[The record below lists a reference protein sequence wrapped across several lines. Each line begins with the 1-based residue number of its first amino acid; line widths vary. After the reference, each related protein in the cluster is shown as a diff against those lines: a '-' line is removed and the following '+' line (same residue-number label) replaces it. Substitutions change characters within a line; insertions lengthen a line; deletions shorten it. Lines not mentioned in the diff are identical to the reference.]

1 MSERL
6 DVLNRDVFV
15 ENLVQL
21 VNCLSDKE
29 QGCCFGLD
37 GAWGSGKSFVIDK
50 FEEKLKC
57 IQSEKTKTDTYFVF
71 HYDCWKY
78 DYYDEPAIAIIAAM
92 LDATDKELSM
102 FSEGVENAKR
112 LGLETVRKTL
122 KTIAGELCKNKIGI
136 DLVDLASSIL
146 EEHDKEREQHFDRMV
161 KFNKK
166 TLEYLVYEKSSKRII
181 SYFLPKWTAYNN
193 GTISSKKEW
202 IKEAL
207 EYALR
212 HISRK

>member
-1 MSERL
+1 
-6 DVLNRDVFV
+6 
-15 ENLVQL
+15 
-21 VNCLSDKE
+21 
-29 QGCCFGLD
+29 
-37 GAWGSGKSFVIDK
+37 
-50 FEEKLKC
+50 
-57 IQSEKTKTDTYFVF
+57 
-71 HYDCWKY
+71 
-78 DYYDEPAIAIIAAM
+78 M

-136 DLVDLASSIL
+136 DLVDLASNIL

>member
-37 GAWGSGKSFVIDK
+37 GAWGSGKSFVLDK

-136 DLVDLASSIL
+136 DLVDLASNIL

>member
-1 MSERL
+1 M
-6 DVLNRDVFV
+6 
-15 ENLVQL
+15 
-21 VNCLSDKE
+21 
-29 QGCCFGLD
+29 
-37 GAWGSGKSFVIDK
+37 
-50 FEEKLKC
+50 
-57 IQSEKTKTDTYFVF
+57 
-71 HYDCWKY
+71 
-78 DYYDEPAIAIIAAM
+78 
-92 LDATDKELSM
+92 
-102 FSEGVENAKR
+102 
-112 LGLETVRKTL
+112 RKTL

-136 DLVDLASSIL
+136 DLVDLASNIL

>member
-37 GAWGSGKSFVIDK
+37 GAWGSGKSFVLDK

-136 DLVDLASSIL
+136 DFVDLARSIL

>member
-1 MSERL
+1 MRERL

-37 GAWGSGKSFVIDK
+37 GAWGSGKSFVLDK

-146 EEHDKEREQHFDRMV
+146 EEHDKEREQHLDRRV
-161 KFNKK
+161 KCNKK
-166 TLEYLVYEKSSKRII
+166 HWNILFMKNLAKESFHIFYLNGQHII
-181 SYFLPKWTAYNN
+181 TVQYHQRKN
-193 GTISSKKEW
+193 G
-202 IKEAL
+202 
-207 EYALR
+207 
-212 HISRK
+212 

>member
-37 GAWGSGKSFVIDK
+37 GAWGSGKSFVLDK

>member
-37 GAWGSGKSFVIDK
+37 GAWGSGKSFVLDK

-71 HYDCWKY
+71 HYDCS
-78 DYYDEPAIAIIAAM
+78 
-92 LDATDKELSM
+92 T
-102 FSEGVENAKR
+102 
-112 LGLETVRKTL
+112 
-122 KTIAGELCKNKIGI
+122 
-136 DLVDLASSIL
+136 
-146 EEHDKEREQHFDRMV
+146 
-161 KFNKK
+161 
-166 TLEYLVYEKSSKRII
+166 
-181 SYFLPKWTAYNN
+181 FLL
-193 GTISSKKEW
+193 
-202 IKEAL
+202 IK
-207 EYALR
+207 
-212 HISRK
+212 

>member
-37 GAWGSGKSFVIDK
+37 GAWGSGKSFVLDK

-136 DLVDLASSIL
+136 DLVDLASNIL
-146 EEHDKEREQHFDRMV
+146 EEHDKEREQDFDELYG
-161 KFNKK
+161 F
-166 TLEYLVYEKSSKRII
+166 KR
-181 SYFLPKWTAYNN
+181 
-193 GTISSKKEW
+193 
-202 IKEAL
+202 AL
-207 EYALR
+207 EAT
-212 HISRK
+212 RKGIQDIGLEKTVVIVVDELDRCLPT

>member
-6 DVLNRDVFV
+6 DVLNRDV
-15 ENLVQL
+15 
-21 VNCLSDKE
+21 
-29 QGCCFGLD
+29 
-37 GAWGSGKSFVIDK
+37 
-50 FEEKLKC
+50 KC

>member
-29 QGCCFGLD
+29 HGCCFGLD
-37 GAWGSGKSFVIDK
+37 GAWGSGKSFVLDK

>member
-136 DLVDLASSIL
+136 DLVDLASNIL

>member
-37 GAWGSGKSFVIDK
+37 GAWGSGKSFVLDK

-92 LDATDKELSM
+92 LDATDKELSL

-136 DLVDLASSIL
+136 DLVDLASNIL

>member
-21 VNCLSDKE
+21 VNSLSDKE

-37 GAWGSGKSFVIDK
+37 GAWGSGKSFVLDK

-78 DYYDEPAIAIIAAM
+78 DYYDEPAIAIISSM
-92 LDATDKELSM
+92 LEAVDRENCLVPKALENASELS
-102 FSEGVENAKR
+102 VA
-112 LGLETVRKTL
+112 TVKKMLRA
-122 KTIAGELCKNKIGI
+122 IASELCKNKIGI
-136 DLVDLASSIL
+136 DLVEIAS
-146 EEHDKEREQHFDRMV
+146 E
-161 KFNKK
+161 
-166 TLEYLVYEKSSKRII
+166 
-181 SYFLPKWTAYNN
+181 
-193 GTISSKKEW
+193 
-202 IKEAL
+202 
-207 EYALR
+207 
-212 HISRK
+212 

>member
-37 GAWGSGKSFVIDK
+37 GAWGSGKSFVLDK

-78 DYYDEPAIAIIAAM
+78 DYYDEPASAIIAAM

-136 DLVDLASSIL
+136 DLVDLASNIL

>member
-37 GAWGSGKSFVIDK
+37 GAWGSGKSFVLDK

-102 FSEGVENAKR
+102 SSEGVENAKR

>member
-37 GAWGSGKSFVIDK
+37 GAWGSGKSFVLDK

-122 KTIAGELCKNKIGI
+122 KTIAGKLCKNKIGI
-136 DLVDLASSIL
+136 DLVDLASNIL

>member
-37 GAWGSGKSFVIDK
+37 GAWGSGKSFVLDK

-122 KTIAGELCKNKIGI
+122 KTIAGEWCKNKIGI
-136 DLVDLASSIL
+136 DLVDLASNIL